1 MASPTK
7 VHKRRKVLKGLAS
20 GKWRKN
26 RNANLGT
33 TAPDLALTKPNA
45 NETAQKAAR
54 AAGPSKGK
62 LVAKSVKKTA
72 KAAAPKKAPPKAK
85 A

>member
-26 RNANLGT
+26 QMANNGT
-33 TAPDLALTKPNA
+33 TALDLSLDKPNA
-45 NETAQKAAR
+45 NELKQKQVR
-54 AAGPSKGK
+54 GK
-62 LVAKSVKKTA
+62 LVKSAKS
-72 KAAAPKKAPPKAK
+72 KA
-85 A
+85 